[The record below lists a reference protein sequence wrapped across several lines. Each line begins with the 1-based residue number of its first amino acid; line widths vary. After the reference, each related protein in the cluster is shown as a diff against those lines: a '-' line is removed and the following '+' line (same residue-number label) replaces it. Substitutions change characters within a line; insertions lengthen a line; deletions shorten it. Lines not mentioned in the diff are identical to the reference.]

1 MTSIITLTINPSID
15 VSASV
20 ERVVPIHKLRC
31 ATVRHDPGGGGINV
45 ARVVKRFGADVI
57 AIYPTGGALGE
68 LLRHLVDR
76 EAVPTLTVPIAEET
90 REDFTILEQSS
101 GRQYRFVLPGPHL
114 TTEEWQTCLN
124 ASAALSE
131 NSRFVVASGSLPPGV
146 PDDLYSHVAAVAKRS
161 GAKVVIDTSGAP
173 LRAAVDEGVY
183 LIKPSLREFREL
195 TCRQLEREPD
205 CIATCRSLIESGQV
219 EIIALTLSD
228 EGALLV
234 TRDRVLRA
242 RAVPVPARPVSVV
255 GAGDSFLGAMIW
267 SLDRGHALD
276 EAFRYGAAAGSAA
289 LLRPGTGLCLRED
302 VERLLRDVQ
311 LEAI

>member
-20 ERVVPIHKLRC
+20 ECVAPIHKLRC
-31 ATVRHDPGGGGINV
+31 ATVRHDPGGGGVNV
-45 ARVVKRFGADVI
+45 ARVMKRFGADVI
-57 AIYPTGGALGE
+57 GIYPAGGALGE
-68 LLRHLVDR
+68 LLRHLIDR
-76 EAVPTLTVPIAEET
+76 EAVPTLIVPIAEET
-90 REDFTILEQSS
+90 RQNFNILEQSS
-101 GRQYRFVLPGPHL
+101 ARQYRFVLPGPRL

-124 ASAALSE
+124 ASASLSE
-131 NSRFVVASGSLPPGV
+131 GSRFMVASGSLPPGV
-146 PDDLYSHVAAVAKRS
+146 PSDFYSRVAVVAKRS

-173 LRAAVDEGVY
+173 LRAAVDAGVY
-183 LIKPSLREFREL
+183 LIKPSLRELREL
-195 TCRQLEREPD
+195 THRQLEREPD
-205 CIATCRSLIESGQV
+205 CIAICRGLIESGQV

-242 RAVPVPARPVSVV
+242 RAIPVPASPVSVV

-289 LLRPGTGLCLRED
+289 LLRPGTGLCRRED